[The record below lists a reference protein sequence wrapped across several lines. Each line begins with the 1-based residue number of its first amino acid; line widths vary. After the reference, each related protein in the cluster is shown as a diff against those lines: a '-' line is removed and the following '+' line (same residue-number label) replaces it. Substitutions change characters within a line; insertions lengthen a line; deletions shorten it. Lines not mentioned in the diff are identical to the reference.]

1 MAFLK
6 EIEQNKT
13 VLRKTGGKWR
23 ESKLEEMIVK
33 DEEDYYRLMKE
44 TYFEKYYEQ
53 IEDFTFKSVIMPLT
67 LEDIKTMYDANM
79 EFETSK
85 KTELDMT
92 NIAQKIDEGIDKIRK
107 QTNSDCEVFV
117 RLSSRSPK
125 DAIYH
130 LEEFPGLY
138 KQKLQELENQ
148 EDLFSKLHAFYKAST
163 GVMSVSSG
171 VKATELMRKSSRIQG
186 DLKVCLDAG
195 ETMNLVIREF
205 VQFPVKNELRGFVH
219 NGVFTALTQ
228 YNNLAFFP
236 DHLGTKNVVEQ
247 KVKELMEQFIRAMKD
262 VLKSFIVDIVLD
274 NQGKAWVVEV
284 NPFGE
289 LAGSCLFGWSKDREV
304 LMGDKPFEFRIVEE
318 RPSLGFVRSEL
329 DPRVL
334 EIIGL

>member
-1 MAFLK
+1 LA

-13 VLRKTGGKWR
+13 VLRKTGGQSRK
-23 ESKLEEMIVK
+23 SKLEEMIVK

-53 IEDFTFKSVIMPLT
+53 IEEFTFKSVLMPLT
-67 LEDIKTMYDANM
+67 VEDIQLIYDANM
-79 EFETSK
+79 EFETTK

-92 NIAQKIDEGIDKIRK
+92 SIAQKIDEGIDQIRN

-130 LEEFPGLY
+130 LEEFPHLY
-138 KQKLQELENQ
+138 KQKLQELDNQ
-148 EDLFSKLHAFYKAST
+148 EDLFSRLHAFYKAST
-163 GVMSVSSG
+163 EVMSVSSG
-171 VKATELMRKSSRIQG
+171 LKATELMRKSSRIQG

-205 VQFPVKNELRGFVH
+205 VQFPVKNELRGFVY

-236 DHLGTKNVVEQ
+236 DHLKTKDVVEQ

-262 VLKSFIVDIVLD
+262 VLTSFIVDIVID

-304 LMGDKPFEFRIVEE
+304 LLGEKKFEFRIVEE